1 MENLHLIRIKRDNIH
16 PKVNKKRGRMRI
28 QSDIITDSVSD
39 IKNIC
44 KRNRFYILI
53 KDTFG
58 RVCERNSNLILITFL
73 LIGGVIFIGL
83 MYTLIQAFFGASTNP
98 ASDAQNQI
106 LRAKTLIEESEKLT
120 SNQAAFNKSIKEAET
135 ILNELKDNNLY
146 LKDTQELLQKAEAM
160 KMELYDIKS
169 INLSKKEN
177 IFKFNSSE
185 FSPIGI
191 FESNK
196 KLNLI
201 GKQGSI
207 LGYIRGSSLPAI
219 STYPPGEEGVSMDYG
234 DDGTVF
240 ITTKN
245 NRVLT
250 PRQNAFTY
258 VTVTGQDS
266 WEVSNRLK
274 TFNGNVYLLN
284 IKEGQ
289 LYKHR
294 PGVNG
299 FSQKSDSLPN
309 TIENILDIG
318 IDGGFYILS
327 RDGKV
332 HRILPNKTPST
343 IVLNK
348 IPGEYALQ

>member
-1 MENLHLIRIKRDNIH
+1 
-16 PKVNKKRGRMRI
+16 
-28 QSDIITDSVSD
+28 
-39 IKNIC
+39 
-44 KRNRFYILI
+44 
-53 KDTFG
+53 
-58 RVCERNSNLILITFL
+58 
-73 LIGGVIFIGL
+73 
-83 MYTLIQAFFGASTNP
+83 
-98 ASDAQNQI
+98 
-106 LRAKTLIEESEKLT
+106 
-120 SNQAAFNKSIKEAET
+120 
-135 ILNELKDNNLY
+135 
-146 LKDTQELLQKAEAM
+146 
-160 KMELYDIKS
+160 
-169 INLSKKEN
+169 
-177 IFKFNSSE
+177 
-185 FSPIGI
+185 
-191 FESNK
+191 
-196 KLNLI
+196 
-201 GKQGSI
+201 
-207 LGYIRGSSLPAI
+207 
-219 STYPPGEEGVSMDYG
+219 MDYG

-266 WEVSNRLK
+266 WEASNRLK

-299 FSQKSDSLPN
+299 FSQKSDALPN
-309 TIENILDIG
+309 PIENILDIG

-332 HRILPNKTPST
+332 HRILPNKAPST
-343 IVLNK
+343 MVLNK